1 LPFVVYIVYIR
12 TGVPMRV
19 KARKVGNSIVVT
31 IPKEVAVELAIDE
44 NTVMDVGARDG
55 ALILE
60 PAASRWDRLVLQVRH
75 EAALR
80 NLNEDDVADALA
92 KIRGRNAR

>member
-1 LPFVVYIVYIR
+1 
-12 TGVPMRV
+12 MRV

-31 IPKEVAVELAIDE
+31 IPKEVAAELAIDE
-44 NTVMDVGARDG
+44 NTEMDVRAWDG

-60 PAASRWDRLVLQVRH
+60 PSASRWDRLVLQVRH

-80 NLNEDDVADALA
+80 NLNEDDVADAVA